1 VTFNSQGSF
10 TVRVEKIRGTGES
23 VESALTVVP
32 EFPLGIA
39 AMAAAGVVSAII
51 IATRTSIFAGK
62 TY

>member
-1 VTFNSQGSF
+1 VK
-10 TVRVEKIRGTGES
+10 VEKIRGTSES

-39 AMAAAGVVSAII
+39 AIAAAAVVSAII
-51 IATRTSIFAGK
+51 AATRTSLFAGK